1 MGITEF
7 IRTALRRSWDYFAKS
22 FKSNDEQSLLEDD
35 PVGEFLDRRKGGI
48 VPDDDEAVEP
58 QPMAKGEPQSLE
70 AKVEG
75 KGGSDNAAAE
85 AKPEEKKTQVS
96 PVAISTEDNSSVVP
110 PIATEK
116 KEVVVAVP
124 EESDEEIK
132 VAPVAKDEPQAL
144 KPDAQKVVAANP
156 SQQKGTQDSVDPD
169 SLLEVFKSE
178 GNSLDPLGTL
188 AKELRDMSIYSLLE
202 ETKQIA
208 EKMKLKKGHEE

>member
-1 MGITEF
+1 MRITEF
-7 IRTALRRSWDYFAKS
+7 IRTALRRSWNYFANS
-22 FKSNDEQSLLEDD
+22 FKGKDEQSLLEDD

-85 AKPEEKKTQVS
+85 AKPEEKQTQVS

-110 PIATEK
+110 PSATEK

-124 EESDEEIK
+124 EESGEEIK
-132 VAPVAKDEPQAL
+132 VAPVVKDEPQAL
-144 KPDAQKVVAANP
+144 KPDVQKVMAANP
-156 SQQKGTQDSVDPD
+156 PQQKGTQDSLNPD
-169 SLLEVFKSE
+169 SLLEIFKSE
-178 GNSLDPLGTL
+178 ENPLDPLGTL

-208 EKMKLKKGHEE
+208 AKMKLKKEREE